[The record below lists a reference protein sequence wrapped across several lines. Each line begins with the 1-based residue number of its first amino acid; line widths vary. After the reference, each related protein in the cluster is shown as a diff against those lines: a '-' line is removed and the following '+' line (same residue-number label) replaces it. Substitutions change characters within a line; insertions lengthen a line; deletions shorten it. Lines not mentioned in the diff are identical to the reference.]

1 MSSHDKP
8 DVFIKAVFGCSPVEI
23 SETVILSPFDETLD
37 ALRDRSEDVKE
48 FKGFFRMINGTINDK
63 KYSFINPRIGSP
75 MAADC
80 TNYLSYTGCRDIVY
94 VGLMG
99 GLQPEVKVG
108 DIIVPTGAYRGEG
121 ASKIFIEESYPAT
134 ADFHLT
140 VELMES
146 LEDVFHGSGVNIHD
160 GVTYSTD
167 SISMESVE
175 FLKKCQE
182 RKMIAI
188 DMETSAIYVVA
199 SLRNIHCTS
208 VHIASD
214 NPLEGLYYFEPM
226 PDEDVKRLE
235 NSKKL
240 IIEALVRFLE
250 KH

>member
-8 DVFIKAVFGCSPVEI
+8 EVFIKAVFGCSPDEI
-23 SETVILSPFDETLD
+23 AETVIMSPFDETLD
-37 ALRDRSEDVKE
+37 ALRDRSEGVKE
-48 FKGFFRMINGTINDK
+48 FKGFFRMINGTINGK
-63 KYSFINPRIGSP
+63 KYSYINSRIGSP

-80 TNYLSYTGCRDIVY
+80 TNYLSFTGCKDIIY
-94 VGLMG
+94 MGLMG

-121 ASKIFIEESYPAT
+121 ASKIFVEKSYPAS
-134 ADFHLT
+134 ADFHMT
-140 VELMES
+140 MELMES
-146 LEDVFHGSGVNIHD
+146 LEDVFHGSGANIHD
-160 GVTYSTD
+160 GVIYSTD
-167 SISMESVE
+167 SISMESEE

-199 SLRNIHCTS
+199 SLRNIRCTS

-226 PDEDVKRLE
+226 PDEDTERLE
-235 NSKKL
+235 NSRKL
-240 IIEALVRFLE
+240 IINALITFLQ

>member
-1 MSSHDKP
+1 MSSHDRP
-8 DVFIKAVFGCSPVEI
+8 EVFIKAVFGCDPDDI
-23 SETVILSPFDETLD
+23 AETVVLSPFDETLD
-37 ALRDRSEDVKE
+37 TLRDRADGVSE
-48 FKGFFRMINGTINDK
+48 FNGFFRLINGTFNGK
-63 KYSFINPRIGSP
+63 NYTFINSRIGSP

-80 TNYLSYTGCRDIVY
+80 TNYLSYTGCKDIVY

-99 GLQPEVKVG
+99 GLQPSVKVG

-121 ASKIFIEESYPAT
+121 ASKIFVEETYPAS

-146 LEDVFHGSGVNIHD
+146 LEEVFQDSGTNIHD
-160 GVTYSTD
+160 GVIYSTD

-175 FLKKCQE
+175 FLRKCQE
-182 RKMIAI
+182 RNMIAI

-199 SLRNIHCTS
+199 SLRNIRCTS

-226 PDEDVKRLE
+226 PDEDMSRLKQ
-235 NSKKL
+235 SKIL
-240 IIEALVRFLE
+240 IIDALVRFLE
-250 KH
+250 RH

>member
-8 DVFIKAVFGCSPVEI
+8 EVFIKAVFGCCPDEI
-23 SETVILSPFDETLD
+23 AETVILSPFDETLD
-37 ALRDRSEDVKE
+37 ALRDRSEGVKE
-48 FKGFFRMINGTINDK
+48 FKGFFRMINGTINGK
-63 KYSFINPRIGSP
+63 NYSFINSRIGSP

-80 TNYLSYTGCRDIVY
+80 TNYLSFTGCKDIVY

-121 ASKIFIEESYPAT
+121 ASKIFIEESYPAS
-134 ADFHLT
+134 ANFHLT
-140 VELMES
+140 LELMGT
-146 LEDVFHGSGVNIHD
+146 LEDIFEDSGAIIHD
-160 GVTYSTD
+160 GVIYSTD
-167 SISMESVE
+167 SISMESEE
-175 FLKKCQE
+175 FLRKCQE

-199 SLRNIHCTS
+199 SLRNIRCTS

-235 NSKKL
+235 ESKKL
-240 IIEALVRFLE
+240 IIDALVRFLE
-250 KH
+250 RH